1 MFLVLT
7 WEKYHQISTKQ
18 TPRLTTKKSKSPSF
32 TQLNYYYKA
41 FLIFQLQRK
50 KNPRNRPSTHCHVT
64 NTPNPLSLLINT
76 LEASQNTLRFVQ
88 TLFLLSTQ
96 GCCKIPKMPMDRVQP
111 STSPDQKSPTV
122 LSIECLKGTSTAD
135 EWTGDFLQ
143 TGDIV
148 EELRI
153 GSSGRFKSPF
163 KNGKS
168 GVQKVL
174 HESFK
179 KKETSILVR
188 VRRGVDEFA
197 ELQAC
202 IVPNDSV
209 SQKKQYMLRS
219 IADPNYAVGFLD
231 RSESDCLQLQGE

>member
-1 MFLVLT
+1 
-7 WEKYHQISTKQ
+7 
-18 TPRLTTKKSKSPSF
+18 
-32 TQLNYYYKA
+32 
-41 FLIFQLQRK
+41 
-50 KNPRNRPSTHCHVT
+50 
-64 NTPNPLSLLINT
+64 
-76 LEASQNTLRFVQ
+76 
-88 TLFLLSTQ
+88 
-96 GCCKIPKMPMDRVQP
+96 MDRVQP
-111 STSPDQKSPTV
+111 TTSPDQKSPTV

-153 GSSGRFKSPF
+153 GNSGRFKSPF

-202 IVPNDSV
+202 IVPNDS
-209 SQKKQYMLRS
+209 QKKQYMLRS

-231 RSESDCLQLQGE
+231 RSESDCLQLQGEWVWLAGFDFSINSVIVFTLFMIRIIIYIYIYRFSVNTAKS